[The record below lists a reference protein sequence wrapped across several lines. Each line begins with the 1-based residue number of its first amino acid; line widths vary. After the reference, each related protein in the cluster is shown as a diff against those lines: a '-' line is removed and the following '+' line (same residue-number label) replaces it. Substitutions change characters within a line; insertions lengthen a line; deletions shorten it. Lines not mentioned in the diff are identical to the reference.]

1 MCIDGGLKITC
12 QAHQTAGQRQQVRQ
26 GEEGG
31 AEEQEGRRQGE
42 EVRLVD
48 TGPSFSIKIM

>member
-48 TGPSFSIKIM
+48 TGPSFSIKKL